1 MPLTIGD
8 VEGSNFDALT
18 RTAEQLGTDAGTM
31 QQHQNTGRQ
40 AVSQLDAGWEGQAS
54 RAAIGNAGRTLAQ
67 QQQLTDAVGRVQS
80 VLSEG
85 GAQLSAARNGILQGV
100 EQLGQQGWQV
110 APEGT
115 VSVRPGSRLEQLSQI
130 SPVTAIE
137 VQRLAAA
144 NSVEMKK
151 QLANFESQD
160 HQLAQRLRE
169 AIKDLPTD
177 KFEGEDPNAP
187 GGNNT
192 DSPVPGPDQ
201 KPGDPGYRVPHA
213 PGDPADYPS
222 EPGWKS
228 DAQPAINPPGYP
240 PMPPGPQR
248 DQNWKDY
255 LSGKNA
261 DGTQRPYGQPPAAYP
276 LPEAVQ
282 DKGLKIVGAAQNQ
295 QGTRYVWGGGSKDG
309 TTQSGLHDGGG
320 LADQRHDYEHRGF
333 DCSGLTEYSIYQAT
347 GYDPDHFSGT
357 QYQNMLASGNGT
369 EVFTGTNLDTS
380 NLQPG
385 DIIYYD
391 GSSGIP
397 GGQHVAIYL
406 GSGVTVETN
415 TSGTPVHSQP
425 VTTSMSGGNIRV
437 VRPQ

>member
-1 MPLTIGD
+1 MPITIGD
-8 VEGSNFDALT
+8 AQGANFDALT
-18 RTAEQLGTDAGTM
+18 HTADQLGTHVGTM
-31 QQHQNTGRQ
+31 QQHQDTGRR
-40 AVSQLDAGWEGQAS
+40 AVGQLGAGWEGQAS
-54 RAAIGNAGRTLAQ
+54 QAATGAAGRTLHQ
-67 QQQLTDAVGRVQS
+67 QQRLTDAVQRVQS

-85 GAQLSAARNGILQGV
+85 GAQLSATRAGILQGV

-115 VSVRPGSRLEQLSQI
+115 VSVRPGSRLEQLSRI
-130 SPVTAIE
+130 SPVTDIE
-137 VQRLAAA
+137 IQRLAAA

-151 QLANFESQD
+151 QLASLESQD
-160 HQLAQRLRE
+160 QQLVQRLRE
-169 AIKDLPTD
+169 AIKDLPAD
-177 KFEGEDPNAP
+177 KFDDDDPNR
-187 GGNNT
+187 
-192 DSPVPGPDQ
+192 PVPGPDQ
-201 KPGDPGYRVPHA
+201 KPGDPGYQVPHA

-228 DAQPAINPPGYP
+228 DAQGAINPPGYP

-282 DKGLKIVGAAQNQ
+282 DNGLKIVGAAQNQ
-295 QGTRYVWGGGSKDG
+295 QGTRYVWGGGNKDG

-347 GYDPDHFSGT
+347 GYDPGHFSGT
-357 QYQNMLASGNGT
+357 QYQNMLASGSGT

-397 GGQHVAIYL
+397 GGQHVALYL
-406 GSGVTVETN
+406 GNGVTVETN

-425 VTTSMSGGNIRV
+425 VTTSMSGGNIRA